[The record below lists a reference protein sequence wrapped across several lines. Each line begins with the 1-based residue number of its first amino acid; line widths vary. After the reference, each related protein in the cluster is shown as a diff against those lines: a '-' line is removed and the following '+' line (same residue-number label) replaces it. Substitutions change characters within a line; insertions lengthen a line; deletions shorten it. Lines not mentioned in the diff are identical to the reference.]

1 MVWGGKGRS
10 GIGDTNIQGTWEDW
24 DGLSPNGRQYK
35 NKLTQETRNLSGNDY
50 WHLRKADFPGQL
62 PDTLPASMLY
72 DKNGN
77 ANLSHFKEAEVSNVD
92 KALDYL
98 EGFALKK
105 KASFRLCEEA
115 LDILDDILT
124 DITRED
130 RNRLYLRLTDMRRDA
145 YRATLSPEQRSENDA
160 KDLREYILSLSLE
173 ERRDKYGPLCRNLGI
188 PYAKE
193 KGAQNMNIID
203 LLWKVLEYGL
213 IAVFIIYVFYI
224 A

>member
-1 MVWGGKGRS
+1 MSRNYIISTWNNAAEGDYSGEMVGRRRRNGGDSQGFIYDRS
-10 GIGDTNIQGTWEDW
+10 TDDVYPEHELYTED
-24 DGLSPNGRQYK
+24 GK
-35 NKLTQETRNLSGNDY
+35 
-50 WHLRKADFPGQL
+50 
-62 PDTLPASMLY
+62 
-72 DKNGN
+72 
-77 ANLSHFKEAEVSNVD
+77 ANLSPFKDQATNVD

-98 EGFALKK
+98 EDFALKK

-115 LDILDDILT
+115 LDVLDDILT
-124 DITRED
+124 DITKED

-188 PYAKE
+188 PHAKE
-193 KGAQNMNIID
+193 RGAQNMNIID
-203 LLWKVLEYGL
+203 LLWKVCEYGF